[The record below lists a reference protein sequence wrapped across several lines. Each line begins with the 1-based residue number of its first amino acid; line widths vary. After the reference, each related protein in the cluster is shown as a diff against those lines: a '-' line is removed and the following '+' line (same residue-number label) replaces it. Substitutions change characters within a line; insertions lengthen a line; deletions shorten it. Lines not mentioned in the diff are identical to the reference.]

1 MDFALSPEQVELR
14 ESTIRFARREL
25 ADDLLG
31 RDARGEF
38 SRALW
43 GKCAAFGIQGLFV
56 PTEHGGSGFDALTT
70 IVALEALGYACKDN
84 GLLFSLNAQMW
95 SCELPLLKVGREE
108 QKRRYLPGLC
118 DGSLVGVQAMSEPG
132 SGSDALSLRT
142 TAELRGDRYLL
153 NGSKTFI
160 TNAPMAD
167 LFVVFARTGQGK
179 GFADISAF
187 LVKRD
192 TPGLTVSPPIHK
204 MGLRTSPMAELAF
217 ADCEVEADGL
227 LGKPGAGWSIF
238 SSSMDWERSCIL
250 ACVVGTM
257 ERQLERCIAY
267 ARERKQF
274 GHAIGKFQAVAHKIA
289 DMKIRLETARLL
301 LYRIGWLKANGRHS
315 LIESAMVKLY
325 LSECFLHSSL
335 DAVQIHG
342 GYGYTAEYELERDLR
357 DAVGSRLYSGTS
369 EIQRNI
375 IAGGLGL

>member
-38 SRALW
+38 SRPLW
-43 GKCAAFGIQGLFV
+43 EKCATFGIQGLFV
-56 PTEHGGSGFDALTT
+56 PAEYGGSGFDVLTT

-95 SCELPLLKVGREE
+95 SCELPLLKFGRED

-142 TAELRGDRYLL
+142 TAEPRGNRYLL

-167 LFVVFARTGQGK
+167 LFVVFGRTGEGK
-179 GFADISAF
+179 GFADISGF
-187 LVKRD
+187 LVERD

-217 ADCEVEADGL
+217 ADCEVEGDAL
-227 LGKPGAGWSIF
+227 LGKPGAGWFIF
-238 SSSMDWERSCIL
+238 NTSMEWERSCIL
-250 ACVVGTM
+250 ACAVGTM

-274 GHAIGKFQAVAHKIA
+274 GQPIGKFQAVAHKIV

-301 LYRIGWLKANGRHS
+301 LYRVGWLKANRRQS
-315 LIESAMVKLY
+315 LIDSAMVKLF

-342 GYGYTAEYELERDLR
+342 GYGYTAEYELERELR